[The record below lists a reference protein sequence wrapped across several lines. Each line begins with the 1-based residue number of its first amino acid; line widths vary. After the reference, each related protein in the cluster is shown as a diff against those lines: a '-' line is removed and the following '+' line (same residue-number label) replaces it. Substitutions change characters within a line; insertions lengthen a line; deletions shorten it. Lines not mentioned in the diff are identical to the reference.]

1 MSLVDFVSYFYIFRL
16 IDGVSVY
23 NIFISWYLIR
33 YSRSSSFVVF
43 VSIYIFMGLLNA
55 ELSLLV
61 IVCLGRGMLSHGPIL
76 SFSFEWIWEI
86 VGVSHNAKA
95 QERFWLVISVVI
107 LWVDLLRFEFLRM
120 YLISRKVWII
130 WNLVNVLFNGWIF
143 TTIDWSF

>member
-23 NIFISWYLIR
+23 NIFISWYLIC
-33 YSRSSSFVVF
+33 YSWSSPFVVYVF
-43 VSIYIFMGLLNA
+43 IYIFIDILNA
-55 ELSLLV
+55 DSSLLV
-61 IVCLGRGMLSHGPIL
+61 IVCLCRGMISHGPIL

-95 QERFWLVISVVI
+95 HERFWFVISVVI

-130 WNLVNVLFNGWIF
+130 WISWNLVNVLFDG
-143 TTIDWSF
+143 